1 METIEKKLQNH
12 TLKDLRQIS
21 KALKD
26 ELTFSYSRLNKDGL
40 VKKLATHLQQNA
52 ARLNEII
59 KKVDSVSD
67 KKSIPKK
74 KAEAKKKIPEQKV
87 ETAEERL
94 ERIYREDALK
104 KQERLSKRN
113 NNLKNKLTELIPA
126 VEEENKKSKTKI
138 LGPFIVYMKRLID
151 STGKGDQYSHEE
163 KLKEILNYFLNN
175 SKGNEK
181 DFVSKLNRELGSAGL
196 YD

>member
-104 KQERLSKRN
+104 QQERRNKQIEMRN
-113 NNLKNKLTELIPA
+113 NNLKNILAELIPMA
-126 VEEENKKSKTKI
+126 EENKKKFR
-138 LGPFIVYMKRLID
+138 PIVNYMRRLID
-151 STGKGDQYSHEE
+151 NIGKDDQYSHEE
-163 KLKEILNYFLNN
+163 KLKEILNHFLNN

>member
-1 METIEKKLQNH
+1 MDAVIEV
-12 TLKDLRQIS
+12 I
-21 KALKD
+21 
-26 ELTFSYSRLNKDGL
+26 
-40 VKKLATHLQQNA
+40 VKLATHLQQNA
-52 ARLNEII
+52 SRLNEII
-59 KKVDSVSD
+59 KKVDSVSV

-151 STGKGDQYSHEE
+151 SIGKGDQYSHEE
-163 KLKEILNYFLNN
+163 NLADYVNFLKNN
-175 SKGNEK
+175 SKGNEAN
-181 DFVSKLNRELGSAGL
+181 FVSKLNRELGSAGL